1 MLFPFPSIFRFLS
14 LFQTIYPPEGLDND
28 NKNTTLIRSSQV
40 APIVIKNCRE
50 EFQHVTDFKEPLVY
64 AKIADNLNEHA
75 LIKVREVKGW
85 IKRNCLFNHFTQ

>member
-1 MLFPFPSIFRFLS
+1 MSVSCCCFRCRLYS
-14 LFQTIYPPEGLDND
+14 VSHLCYEQTSTLGSDCD
-28 NKNTTLIRSSQV
+28 GKNTTLIRTSQV

-75 LIKVREVKGW
+75 LIKVRVVKRW
-85 IKRNCLFNHFTQ
+85 IKG